1 VFGLG
6 RECVRDFISLVI
18 LLALVNLS
26 TRLRKTKSEYLSL
39 RCIVELRGTNQ
50 TRNLKS
56 MEVMVLR
63 FYGMLPIS

>member
-6 RECVRDFISLVI
+6 RECVRDFIRLVI

-26 TRLRKTKSEYLSL
+26 TRLKNTKSEYLSL

-50 TRNLKS
+50 TRDLKS
-56 MEVMVLR
+56 MEAMVLR
-63 FYGMLPIS
+63 FCGMLPIS

>member
-1 VFGLG
+1 
-6 RECVRDFISLVI
+6 VRGDFISLVI

-26 TRLRKTKSEYLSL
+26 TRLRKVESEYLSL

-50 TRNLKS
+50 IKNLKS

-63 FYGMLPIS
+63 FCGRFPIS